1 MAKKKKRK
9 INPRRLNPKRL
20 GVCALI
26 LLVVAGALK
35 TVHYFGD
42 EKTRDFI
49 ESGIVCVI
57 DAARENSVLPD
68 EMIFLLDEFAQNFD
82 FVRGNAVDAG
92 TLDATGLA
100 LGGVPA
106 GGSRLEFLKNRGY
119 IVGYDN
125 AAGNPAWVAYKVF
138 PPETFSVGERPN
150 FETDTRT
157 RAKIASEDY
166 TRSGFDRG
174 HMAPNQAMGA
184 CYGAEGQRESFLMSN
199 IVPQIHEVNAGL
211 WKDLEQRILK
221 RYTRAFGDIWVVCGP
236 IYDAPANAKRIKGKI
251 AVPDAFFLIVADRDE
266 SRGNALRTLAFIFP
280 HEKNLGGDA
289 RKYLVGI
296 REIERRTGLNFFP
309 ALDAPAQ
316 DALELKPAKTVW

>member
-1 MAKKKKRK
+1 MARKKRRK

-20 GVCALI
+20 AVCALV
-26 LLVVAGALK
+26 LVVAALGLK

-49 ESGIVCVI
+49 ESGIVSVV
-57 DAARENSVLPD
+57 DAARESSVLPD
-68 EMIFLLDEFAQNFD
+68 EMVFLLDGFAHNFD
-82 FVRGNAVDAG
+82 FVRGNAVAAG
-92 TLDATGLA
+92 TLDATGLV
-100 LGGVPA
+100 LGGAPE
-106 GGSRLEFLKNRGY
+106 GGARLEFLKNRGY
-119 IVGYDN
+119 VVGYDD

-138 PPETFSVGERPN
+138 PPETFSVGERPA

-157 RAKIASEDY
+157 RAKISSDDY

-184 CYGAEGQRESFLMSN
+184 CYGEEGQRESFLMSN

-211 WKDLEQRILK
+211 WKELEQRILK
-221 RYTRAFGDIWVVCGP
+221 RYTRAFGEVWVVCGP
-236 IYDAPANAKRIKGKI
+236 IYDAPARARRIKGKI

-280 HEKNLGGDA
+280 HEKKLGGNA
-289 RKYLVGI
+289 RGYLVGI

-309 ALDAPAQ
+309 ALDEAAQ